1 VVLVLRLVLAL
12 VVAAVPNTC
21 GLDPMTGPGQV
32 DYHATLTVLNRTEA
46 NVTVTNQQRS
56 FTIPA
61 CSETT
66 EQDFP
71 INNDPRHYRIA
82 EGFCSRDS
90 QEPRSLTLLAGCDLF
105 PGPCVEGVVDRQLEG
120 ELALVIELQEGES
133 IGNRLQ
139 ACRLGGDVA
148 IF

>member
-1 VVLVLRLVLAL
+1 MVLVLRLVLAL

-46 NVTVTNQQRS
+46 NVTVTSQQRS
-56 FTIPA
+56 FTVPA

-71 INNDPRHYRIA
+71 INWWDLTSP
-82 EGFCSRDS
+82 GRDTFHS
-90 QEPRSLTLLAGCDLF
+90 GGGEHADHLYLVVTSVVEPFPERPASLPDCRGLLQSG
-105 PGPCVEGVVDRQLEG
+105 
-120 ELALVIELQEGES
+120 
-133 IGNRLQ
+133 
-139 ACRLGGDVA
+139 
-148 IF
+148 